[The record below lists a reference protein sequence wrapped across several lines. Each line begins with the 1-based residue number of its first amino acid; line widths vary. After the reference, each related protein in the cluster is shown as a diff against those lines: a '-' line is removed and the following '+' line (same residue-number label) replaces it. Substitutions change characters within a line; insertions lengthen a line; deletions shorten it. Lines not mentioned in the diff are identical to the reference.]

1 MKISKILIASVSVI
15 VIVALSV
22 LFWKLRQSRPGTIGI
37 PTRFPSESDSALA
50 ALINVLDADMRSIE
64 IGSWFIS
71 RLRAQLLAK
80 TNPVA
85 CDTFLNLSDIAAAVP
100 GANDLTRSEIIVKL
114 RRVVAALFKGC
125 SGSTTKELLVGTL
138 DAFEDSA
145 FKPGSG
151 VLLTMPGY
159 SLKSSKPLPK

>member
-1 MKISKILIASVSVI
+1 MKTKI
-15 VIVALSV
+15 VIALVVAIVVAALGGV
-22 LFWKLRQSRPGTIGI
+22 LFWKLKNRSETGA
-37 PTRFPSESDSALA
+37 PTRIPSESDSALA

-64 IGSWFIS
+64 IGSWFVS
-71 RLRAQLLAK
+71 RLRAQLLVK

-85 CDTFLNLSDIAAAVP
+85 CDTFIDLRDIADAVP
-100 GANDLTRSEIIVKL
+100 GANDLTKAEIVVKL
-114 RRVVAALFKGC
+114 RRLVAALFKECG
-125 SGSTTKELLVGTL
+125 GTTSKELLVRTL

>member
-1 MKISKILIASVSVI
+1 MKTKVILALVV
-15 VIVALSV
+15 VVVAVLATLGV
-22 LFWKLRQSRPGTIGI
+22 LFWKSKNRSEIGVPYRI
-37 PTRFPSESDSALA
+37 PSESDSALA

-80 TNPVA
+80 TNPIQ
-85 CDTFLNLSDIAAAVP
+85 CDTFIDLGNIATAVP
-100 GANDLTRSEIIVKL
+100 GANDVTKAEIIIKL
-114 RRVVAALFKGC
+114 RRLVAALFKGC
-125 SGSTTKELLVGTL
+125 SGTTTKELLVNTL

-151 VLLTMPGY
+151 LLLRMPGY